1 MLDLKYLITITKR
14 EFAEQYNEFFKK
26 HGANNV
32 LSKLCNGTASQ
43 KILDFLSL
51 EKTEKV
57 MFETLIPTER
67 AGEIVKGL
75 LYEMNIG
82 AAGNGIAIFIPIDGV
97 GGKSSLKYFLKNQEV
112 EVKEN
117 AMEKESKMVLVLTIV
132 DKGNLDVVMDAARGV
147 GASGGT
153 VVRAKGT
160 GAEMAKF
167 FGISISEEKE
177 MVYIVAPREKRD
189 DIMRAIMEKAGSN
202 TSAHGVVFSI
212 PVDGVVGIKAFES
225 L

>member
-32 LSKLCNGTASQ
+32 LSTLCNGTASQ
-43 KILDFLSL
+43 TILDYLSL
-51 EKTEKV
+51 ENTEKV
-57 MFETLIPTER
+57 MFETIIPTER

-82 AAGNGIAIFIPIDGV
+82 AAGNGIAIFIPVDGV
-97 GGKSSLKYFLKNQEV
+97 GGKSSLNYFLKNQEV

-117 AMEKESKMVLVLTIV
+117 EMEKESKMVLILTIV
-132 DKGNLDVVMDAARGV
+132 DKGNIDVVMDAARGA

-167 FGISISEEKE
+167 FGITISEEKE
-177 MVYIVAPREKRD
+177 MVYIVAPRGKRD
-189 DIMRAIMEKAGSN
+189 DIMHAIMEKAGSS

-212 PVDGVVGIKAFES
+212 PVDGVVGIKAFET

>member
-14 EFAEQYNEFFKK
+14 EFAEQYVEFFKK
-26 HGANNV
+26 HGVNNI

-43 KILDFLSL
+43 TILDYLSL

-67 AGEIVKGL
+67 VGDVVKGL
-75 LYEMNIG
+75 IYEMNIG
-82 AAGNGIAIFIPIDGV
+82 VPGNGIAIFIPIDGV
-97 GGKSSLKYFLKNQEV
+97 GGKSSLNYFIKNQEV
-112 EVKEN
+112 VVKEN
-117 AMEKESKMVLVLTIV
+117 KMEKESKSVL
-132 DKGNLDVVMDAARGV
+132 DKGNIDVVMESARGA

-167 FGISISEEKE
+167 FGVTISEEKE
-177 MVYIVAPREKRD
+177 MVYIVASREKRD
-189 DIMRAIMEKAGSN
+189 DIMHAIMEKAGSN
-202 TSAHGVVFSI
+202 TGAHGVVFSI
-212 PVDGVVGIKAFES
+212 PVDGVVGIKAFEN

>member
-1 MLDLKYLITITKR
+1 MRLHD
-14 EFAEQYNEFFKK
+14 
-26 HGANNV
+26 
-32 LSKLCNGTASQ
+32 
-43 KILDFLSL
+43 
-51 EKTEKV
+51 
-57 MFETLIPTER
+57 
-67 AGEIVKGL
+67 
-75 LYEMNIG
+75 
-82 AAGNGIAIFIPIDGV
+82 AAGNGIAMFIPIDGV
-97 GGKSSLKYFLKNQEV
+97 GGKSSLNYFLKNQEV

-117 AMEKESKMVLVLTIV
+117 AMEKESKMVLILTIV
-132 DKGNLDVVMDAARGV
+132 DKGNLDVVMESARGA

-167 FGISISEEKE
+167 FGVSISEEKE

-189 DIMRAIMEKAGSN
+189 DIMHAIMEKAGSN

-212 PVDGVVGIKAFES
+212 PVDGVVGISAFEN